1 MFSQVVPM
9 ISSFATQCASVEF
22 ETILSRDL
30 VNVLVQLLVLLSA
43 CKHQVNNYLKGGQ
56 AKHIEILVFW
66 QHNFQQTNIYSFG
79 PSVSYL
85 FFQLTVTLPLQT
97 DQLSHARHFK
107 RALSEPHLAVFS
119 MFSELFPTD
128 FLLEGAAAAIL
139 YWWWGI

>member
-56 AKHIEILVFW
+56 AKHKEILVFW
-66 QHNFQQTNIYSFG
+66 QHNFEQTNIRELIVILNFKHN
-79 PSVSYL
+79 
-85 FFQLTVTLPLQT
+85 
-97 DQLSHARHFK
+97 DQNK
-107 RALSEPHLAVFS
+107 RRPWRFICD
-119 MFSELFPTD
+119 T
-128 FLLEGAAAAIL
+128 
-139 YWWWGI
+139 